1 MNRPFFLY
9 LCRCLCVLP
18 AICLSNH
25 NLQAQDPSQADFYK
39 RLEERAEKNRF
50 AIFAYQ
56 LLFNVPNLDSIEH
69 LIQIDSAQSNK
80 AIRHIKI
87 VTLEPF
93 GTSLIDSSVQPHSIL
108 QKIGNQLHHKTSQKT
123 VRKLLLFDEKEK
135 ISGVSLAESERIL
148 RGSGF
153 IRDLTFETKN
163 VGDDSLDLVIT
174 TRDHWTF
181 KTSGSFTSEK
191 VTWRFTEYNLFG
203 MGHRLSN
210 TTTWN
215 KKLNEP
221 WKPYL
226 KGSYQIPSIA
236 GSFVNSNLLYR
247 FEGDNREWGI
257 EINRPFVSSLSEW
270 AGGASAMYREIKDS
284 LRLDALS
291 YAPYTFSGTHQ
302 GAWIGKSFPLQ
313 SGETLEEQ
321 STRAILAFG
330 YEMEST
336 KSLNTNF
343 TVAEKVLSSNQT
355 TLLSVA
361 ISNRTY
367 SLQRYV
373 FQFGDEEDIPSG
385 RKLQLTG
392 GYENNGYGG
401 RYFYSSAIGAGG
413 FIRSKYYS
421 YAQFEWSTFMH
432 QGQKEDG
439 LIRANAL
446 AFLPLLGGKK
456 WKARVFME
464 LGYVCYENQTYYRP
478 LNLAEDRLVPGYDSN
493 LPEGVERFSFNL
505 TGALFNP
512 IDIIGFRVTPILFI
526 GAGWVGDGNSPLFQ
540 YTPQAVYGGG
550 LAISNKFLAQ
560 SDFKIVLAFFP
571 NAATDYKL
579 GSIKAWEYSLNDFDI
594 SKPQTN
600 F

>member
-1 MNRPFFLY
+1 MSRNL
-9 LCRCLCVLP
+9 L
-18 AICLSNH
+18 AITFILLAVGHSY
-25 NLQAQDPSQADFYK
+25 AQ
-39 RLEERAEKNRF
+39 EE
-50 AIFAYQ
+50 
-56 LLFNVPNLDSIEH
+56 LDSVPPFYLKLKDYAVKRKSTF
-69 LIQIDSAQSNK
+69 LIYQSIFNTPKAADLQRLVEYKGKKNGLVIRNITINTRDPFGSILEDSLTYAHSMIQKTGNVLHHRTREK
-80 AIRHIKI
+80 AI
-87 VTLEPF
+87 
-93 GTSLIDSSVQPHSIL
+93 Q
-108 QKIGNQLHHKTSQKT
+108 N
-123 VRKLLLFDEKEK
+123 LLLFTHGDLTNEL
-135 ISGVSLAESERIL
+135 VMQESERL
-148 RGSGF
+148 VRNSGY
-153 IRDLTFETKN
+153 IRDLKITVVQVNE
-163 VGDDSLDLVIT
+163 DSADIRID

-343 TVAEKVLSSNQT
+343 TVAEKVRSSNQT
-355 TLLSVA
+355 TLLSVG